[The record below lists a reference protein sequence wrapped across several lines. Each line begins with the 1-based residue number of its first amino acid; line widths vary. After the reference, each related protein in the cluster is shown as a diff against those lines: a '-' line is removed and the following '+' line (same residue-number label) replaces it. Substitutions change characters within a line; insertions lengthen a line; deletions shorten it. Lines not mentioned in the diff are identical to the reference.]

1 MESYFWGNNIQETMS
16 LDKMAKVECTVYC
29 EKRKCY
35 EQNCKENS
43 HLECGYKNGT
53 SIREWGCTTVE
64 EGKEPEECK
73 AMNSCSFLHLL
84 AMFSF

>member
-1 MESYFWGNNIQETMS
+1 MESYFSGNNIQETMS

-53 SIREWGCTTVE
+53 SIRE
-64 EGKEPEECK
+64 
-73 AMNSCSFLHLL
+73 
-84 AMFSF
+84 